1 MREPLVDA
9 ESQKKMLQMY
19 YKKEEEQKKLEAD
32 NDDSYLNAAWADS
45 KQMKNQ
51 LQGTSGFK
59 WKFWFWQRLLPKLDS
74 REIVFIAFLIKC

>member
-45 KQMKNQ
+45 KQMKN
-51 LQGTSGFK
+51 
-59 WKFWFWQRLLPKLDS
+59 
-74 REIVFIAFLIKC
+74 

>member
-45 KQMKNQ
+45 K
-51 LQGTSGFK
+51 
-59 WKFWFWQRLLPKLDS
+59 
-74 REIVFIAFLIKC
+74 

>member
-59 WKFWFWQRLLPKLDS
+59 WKF
-74 REIVFIAFLIKC
+74 